1 MENFYSII
9 FFLLVISFLYV
20 TVNSIRK
27 QIALESYIY
36 SLEEQAEDNV
46 ESWEMLLQSM
56 RELDS
61 KEMFEKDDEV
71 GLLFLMITRQI
82 EKFYEQQTQKE
93 EGRKE

>member
-1 MENFYSII
+1 M
-9 FFLLVISFLYV
+9 YV